1 MLHPS
6 SKGGLIT
13 LMLPVL
19 AEFKEVGMMWK
30 IAIIDD
36 ERQVLQGMK
45 RAIPWDELDA
55 EWVGEA
61 LNGQDGLEVIRETR
75 PDIVITDI
83 YMPVMS
89 GLDMMEQLRKEGF
102 QGKIIIL
109 SGYSDFEH
117 ARQALRLHVS
127 DYVSKP
133 ISLPTLKSILGKVIQ
148 ELVQEEEK
156 RIRQGELELKMMM
169 YEPFVEK
176 EWVRSA
182 AVGTLDNSYR
192 NNTHLPPSCRY
203 WLERKHAT
211 VGIDLIRDDRASSF
225 SVSDWNLYR
234 FAVSNIACEVARR
247 LFPDMEY
254 TELNSTRAL
263 LIIHPDDECGEQM
276 EKKLEELGIK
286 LIDNISS
293 YLKLVI
299 RIGIGGLKNTWTMI
313 PESTEEAFRAMDQS
327 ALRLASS
334 YEIYHYQ
341 ESSNSGQESVAL
353 FPVKFSYKLATAM
366 KASQEAEAQQL
377 VFEYIAELQKQ
388 KGISPGYVQ
397 MLGSELWGI
406 ITYSLYESGLVL
418 DDLFTNDQIAKEIGN
433 LVLPD
438 QLAGWLT
445 AKITTICTSRQWK
458 GSSKHRQVVDF
469 MTNYIHEHYAEEL
482 TLADLSDMVFIS
494 RNHLSIIFKNITGET
509 FNNYLTRVR
518 IEKAR
523 ELLMER
529 NMLVYEVAERVG
541 YKNIPYF
548 STLFKKITG
557 MNPTELIKS

>member
-1 MLHPS
+1 
-6 SKGGLIT
+6 
-13 LMLPVL
+13 
-19 AEFKEVGMMWK
+19 MWK

-45 RAIPWDELDA
+45 RAIPWAELEA
-55 EWVGEA
+55 EWAGEA
-61 LNGQDGLEVIRETR
+61 LNGEDGLEMIRKVS

-89 GLDMMEQLRKEGF
+89 GLEMMEHLRNEGF
-102 QGKIIIL
+102 TGKIIIL

-117 ARQALRLHVS
+117 ARAALRLQVS

-133 ISLPTLKSILGKVIQ
+133 ISLPTLRTILQRVIA
-148 ELVQEEEK
+148 ELVQEKEK
-156 RIRQGELELKMMM
+156 QIRQGELELKMML

-182 AVGTLDNSYR
+182 AVGTLDPSYR
-192 NNTHLPPSCRY
+192 TDSHIPSSYQY
-203 WLERKHAT
+203 WLERSHVT
-211 VGIDLIRDDRASSF
+211 LGIEMLRDDRACSF
-225 SVSDWNLYR
+225 SVSDWNLFR
-234 FAVSNIACEVARR
+234 FAVSNIACEVTRKVY
-247 LFPDMEY
+247 PEMEY
-254 TELNSTRAL
+254 TELNSHRAL
-263 LIIHPDDECGEQM
+263 LIVHPSGECAKQ
-276 EKKLEELGIK
+276 LEELGK
-286 LIDNISS
+286 RLIDSISS

-299 RIGIGGLKNTWTMI
+299 RVGIGGVKDTWTKI
-313 PESTEEAFRAMDQS
+313 SESTEEAFRAMDQGAARIS
-327 ALRLASS
+327 PSFEVYRYRESQSS
-334 YEIYHYQ
+334 TQ
-341 ESSNSGQESVAL
+341 DRGAL
-353 FPVKFSYKLATAM
+353 FPVKFSYKLAAAM

-377 VFEYIAELQKQ
+377 VYEYIAELQAQ
-388 KGISPGYVQ
+388 QGVSAGYVQ

-406 ITYSLYESGLVL
+406 ITYSLYESGFVL
-418 DDLFTNDQIAKEIGN
+418 DDLFTNDQIAQEIGN

-438 QLAGWLT
+438 QLAGWLS
-445 AKITTICTSRQWK
+445 AKITAICASRQWK

-469 MTNYIHEHYAEEL
+469 MTNYIHEHYADEL
-482 TLADLSDMVFIS
+482 TLADLSDKVFIS

-557 MNPTELIKS
+557 MNPTELIK